1 MAHPVQ
7 CMIMG
12 EHSNVATLS
21 IQEDAKR
28 TALSELTWKSPD
40 KWLPLMIMIW
50 RVVRP
55 QWCLKLARQRL

>member
-28 TALSELTWKSPD
+28 TALSELT
-40 KWLPLMIMIW
+40 
-50 RVVRP
+50 
-55 QWCLKLARQRL
+55 